1 MSDGPSPATHPLFRT
16 DAGAGRPA
24 PDDAEPA
31 PARAFDRVVR
41 LAAAALRA
49 PMAAVA
55 LASGGPDLYTR
66 SCHGF
71 PATYNPSPGTPFGC
85 PLSRH
90 VFATGAAL
98 RVADVPNHEIG
109 RGHAGLAALG
119 IAAYVGVPV
128 RTPDGGTIGMLSV
141 FAREPREFT
150 AADEA
155 LLADLAEVVATEVD
169 LRASARAASAA
180 ADERRAILRET
191 EERYRRLFE
200 ANPRPTFVYDVD
212 TLRFL
217 AVNRAAVE
225 AYGWSRDEFL
235 AMTILDI
242 RAPED
247 AERVLRRLAEYADA
261 PAAASDWRHRT
272 RDGRWLD
279 VSILSQPV
287 PFGSRRARLVLVD
300 DVTERR
306 RLEAQLR
313 DAQKMEAVG
322 RLAGGIAHDFNNL
335 LTAIKGYSQL
345 GLVALDSLPAHDAHG
360 APAGAPA
367 GQAEAD
373 DEPPLTRLRADL
385 RAIRSAADRAAALTA
400 QLLAFSRRQVLQPVV
415 LDLNAVAA
423 GMEAIVRRLIG
434 EHIDVRIEL
443 GAQAGR
449 VKADPSQVEQV
460 ILNLVLNARD
470 AMPHGGRLTVE
481 TADVVVG
488 AAEGARVGLPAGAYV
503 VLAVRDTGVGMDEAT
518 RSRVFEPFFTTKDVG
533 RGTGLGLA
541 TVYGIVKQSGGDV
554 RVESAPGIGTTVLV
568 HLPAT
573 DESAVAQRVP
583 ATTPPGGPASGRG
596 PGEQGATV
604 LVVEDEPSVRE
615 LARAVL
621 RQGGYRVLVAPN
633 AEEALRLL
641 DGMRGPLHL
650 LVTDVVMPGASGPE
664 LAVEVTRLHPGV
676 AVIYMSGYS
685 ERAIEGHGA
694 LGPGTEFV
702 EKPFTLEEFRS
713 KVAAVMGAGHGP
725 EQGAG

>member
-1 MSDGPSPATHPLFRT
+1 MPDGPFPPTHPLFRA
-16 DAGAGRPA
+16 DGGASPSAPEPA
-24 PDDAEPA
+24 PGDAPAPA

-41 LAAAALRA
+41 LAAAALGA
-49 PMAAVA
+49 PMASVA
-55 LASGGPDLYTR
+55 LAAGGPELYTR

-71 PATYNPSPGTPFGC
+71 PPKNGPRPGTPFGC

-90 VFATGAAL
+90 VFATETAL
-98 RVADVPNHEIG
+98 RVADVPSHELG

-128 RTPDGGTIGMLSV
+128 RTPGGHTIGMLSV
-141 FAREPREFT
+141 FSREPREFS

-169 LRASARAASAA
+169 LRAAARAASAA
-180 ADERRAILRET
+180 DDERRAILRET
-191 EERYRRLFE
+191 EERYRLLFE
-200 ANPRPTFVYDVD
+200 ANPRPTWVYDVD

-242 RAPED
+242 RPPED
-247 AERVLRRLAEYADA
+247 VDRVVHRATEMASA
-261 PAAASDWRHRT
+261 PAAASEWRHQT
-272 RDGRWLD
+272 RDGRVLD
-279 VSILSQPV
+279 VSILSHPV

-306 RLEAQLR
+306 RLETQLR

-345 GLVALDSLPAHDAHG
+345 GLVTLDSLGEGEGPPAPIA
-360 APAGAPA
+360 APAEG
-367 GQAEAD
+367 GDEAE
-373 DEPPLTRLRADL
+373 EGPLDQLRVDL

-415 LDLNAVAA
+415 LDLNAVAS
-423 GMEAIVRRLIG
+423 GMEAMVRRLIG
-434 EHIDVRIEL
+434 EHIDVRLEL
-443 GAQAGR
+443 GARAGR

-460 ILNLVLNARD
+460 ILNLALNARD
-470 AMPHGGRLTVE
+470 AMPQGGRLTVE
-481 TADVVVG
+481 TADTVVSD
-488 AAEGARVGLPAGAYV
+488 AEAGRVGFPAGGYV
-503 VLAVRDTGVGMDEAT
+503 VLAVRDTGPGMDEAT

-554 RVESAPGIGTTVLV
+554 RVESAPGKGTTVRV

-573 DESAVAQRVP
+573 DEAPAAGGASAGA
-583 ATTPPGGPASGRG
+583 APPGAAQERG
-596 PGEQGATV
+596 STV

-615 LARAVL
+615 LACAVL
-621 RQGGYRVLVAPN
+621 RHGGYRVLSAPN
-633 AEEALRLL
+633 AEDALRLL
-641 DGMRGPLHL
+641 DGEEGPLHL

-664 LAVEVTRLHPGV
+664 LAAEVTRLHPGA

-685 ERAIEGHGA
+685 ERAIERHGA
-694 LGPGTEFV
+694 LDPGTEFV
-702 EKPFTLEEFRS
+702 EKPFTIEEFKS
-713 KVAAVMGAGHGP
+713 KVAAALGA
-725 EQGAG
+725 QGGRAG